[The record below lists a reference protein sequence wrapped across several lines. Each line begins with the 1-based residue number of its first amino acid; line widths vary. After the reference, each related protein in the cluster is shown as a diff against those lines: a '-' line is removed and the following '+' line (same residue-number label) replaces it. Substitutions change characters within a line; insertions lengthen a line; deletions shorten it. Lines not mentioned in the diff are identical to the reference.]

1 MIDFKKNAIYI
12 QWRYYVNIFIQN
24 TEIDYWLD
32 SAKGP
37 NLSKVADE
45 YFEFIKAN
53 DIIDYRD
60 MFFIRKYNS
69 FDFNY
74 IHEILGIMLKLKNS
88 TRSLVKLYNGFKNYI
103 NALLGMYEGWKGLD
117 FELRHPFYADDY
129 GYTMLREYMN
139 VRNRRSIVIGSQ
151 LWIHMTH
158 MCRIGINNICGFPDY
173 FMSDNMPMLSKL
185 MANVG
190 LSNFLDRF
198 SIGIIESETEY

>member
-12 QWRYYVNIFIQN
+12 QWRYYVDTFIRN

-37 NLSKVADE
+37 NLIEVADK

-53 DIIDYRD
+53 DITEYRD

-74 IHEILGIMLKLKNS
+74 IHEILGIMLKLKSS
-88 TRSLVKLYNGFKNYI
+88 TVTLVKLYNGFKNYVG
-103 NALLGMYEGWKGLD
+103 ALLGTYEPWRGLD

-129 GYTMLREYMN
+129 AQRMLREYME
-139 VRNRRSIVIGSQ
+139 VRNRRYIVIGSQ
-151 LWIHMTH
+151 LWLHMTH
-158 MCRIGINNICGFPDY
+158 MCRIGINNVCGFPDY
-173 FMSDNMPMLSKL
+173 FMSDNMPMLSNL

-190 LSNFLDRF
+190 LSNFLNRF
-198 SIGIIESETEY
+198 DIGIMESEDD